1 MSAGEGESS
10 GVAVGEGSV
19 PGVTAGVASAMGE
32 GVGEGEA
39 KGAGVVAEGAPWQPV
54 KRKKNAANNRVSI
67 LLRVSLINAAAS
79 PSFISLIS

>member
-1 MSAGEGESS
+1 M
-10 GVAVGEGSV
+10 

-32 GVGEGEA
+32 EEGEGEA
-39 KGAGVVAEGAPWQPV
+39 SGAGVVAEGAPLQPA

-79 PSFISLIS
+79 PSFKSLIP